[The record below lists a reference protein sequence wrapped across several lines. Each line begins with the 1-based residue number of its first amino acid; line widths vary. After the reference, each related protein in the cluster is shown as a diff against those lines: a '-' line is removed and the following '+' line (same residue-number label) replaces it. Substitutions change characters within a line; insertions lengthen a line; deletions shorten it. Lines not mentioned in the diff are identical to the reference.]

1 MSTQGTIAVVIPSY
15 RVTRH
20 ILDVL
25 RAIGTEVSR
34 IYVVDDKCPDGSGAI
49 VRDQCND
56 PRVTVIYHVENQGVG
71 GAVMTGYRA
80 AIADGMTVIVKI
92 DGDGQM
98 DPSLISQFVAPILR
112 G

>member
-25 RAIGTEVSR
+25 RAIGSEVSQ

-49 VRDQCND
+49 VRDRCND
-56 PRVTVIYHVENQGVG
+56 PRVTVIDHAENQGFS

-80 AIADGMTVIVKI
+80 AIADG
-92 DGDGQM
+92 
-98 DPSLISQFVAPILR
+98 
-112 G
+112 

>member
-25 RAIGTEVSR
+25 PAIGSEVSR

-49 VRDQCND
+49 V
-56 PRVTVIYHVENQGVG
+56 
-71 GAVMTGYRA
+71 MTGYRA
-80 AIADGMTVIVKI
+80 AIADE
-92 DGDGQM
+92 
-98 DPSLISQFVAPILR
+98 
-112 G
+112 